1 MYAGGRMSK
10 LESIETEVK
19 QLSAEELKRF
29 REWFLEFDAD
39 AWDRQLESDIA
50 AGKLDQLAEKAIR
63 DHQAGR
69 TTEL

>member
-1 MYAGGRMSK
+1 MSK